1 MGTNTMLRII
11 TFVRL
16 VWRIEMNNNTYA
28 WNDLL
33 RSMQEQHEMFKNA
46 EPTLQQKLNIANS
59 KLASIEMIMD
69 EYYTGSFTTIEELA
83 GEISAVLIEED
94 EV

>member
-1 MGTNTMLRII
+1 
-11 TFVRL
+11 
-16 VWRIEMNNNTYA
+16 MNDNAYA

-33 RSMQEQHEMFKNA
+33 RSMQEQHEMFKDV

-59 KLASIEMIMD
+59 KLASIEMIVD

-83 GEISAVLIEED
+83 GEISAVLTDAED
-94 EV
+94 

>member
-1 MGTNTMLRII
+1 
-11 TFVRL
+11 
-16 VWRIEMNNNTYA
+16 MNNNAYA

-33 RSMQEQHEMFKNA
+33 RSMQEQNEMFKNT

-59 KLASIEMIMD
+59 KLAAIEMIMG

-83 GEISAVLIEED
+83 GEISAVLNDEED
-94 EV
+94 

>member
-1 MGTNTMLRII
+1 MS
-11 TFVRL
+11 
-16 VWRIEMNNNTYA
+16 NNAYA

-33 RSMQEQHEMFKNA
+33 RIMQEQHEMFKDV

-59 KLASIEMIMD
+59 KLASIETIMG

-83 GEISAVLIEED
+83 GEISAVVTGTED
-94 EV
+94 

>member
-69 EYYTGSFTTIEELA
+69 EYYAGSFTSIEELV
-83 GEISAVLIEED
+83 GEISAVLTDEE
-94 EV
+94 

>member
-1 MGTNTMLRII
+1 
-11 TFVRL
+11 
-16 VWRIEMNNNTYA
+16 MNNNTYA

-46 EPTLQQKLNIANS
+46 ETTLQQKLNIANS

-83 GEISAVLIEED
+83 GEISAVVTGTED
-94 EV
+94 

>member
-1 MGTNTMLRII
+1 
-11 TFVRL
+11 
-16 VWRIEMNNNTYA
+16 MNNKAYD

-33 RSMQEQHEMFKNA
+33 RSMQEQHEMFKNV
-46 EPTLQQKLNIANS
+46 EPTLEQKLKIANS
-59 KLASIEMIMD
+59 KLASIELIMD

-83 GEISAVLIEED
+83 GEISAVVAGM

>member
-1 MGTNTMLRII
+1 
-11 TFVRL
+11 
-16 VWRIEMNNNTYA
+16 MNNNAYA

-33 RSMQEQHEMFKNA
+33 RSMQEQHEMFKDV

-69 EYYTGSFTTIEELA
+69 EYYTGSFTTVEELA
-83 GEISAVLIEED
+83 GEISSIINGEED
-94 EV
+94 

>member
-1 MGTNTMLRII
+1 
-11 TFVRL
+11 
-16 VWRIEMNNNTYA
+16 MNNNAYA

-33 RSMQEQHEMFKNA
+33 RSMQEQHEMFKDV

-83 GEISAVLIEED
+83 GEISSIINGEED
-94 EV
+94 

>member
-1 MGTNTMLRII
+1 
-11 TFVRL
+11 
-16 VWRIEMNNNTYA
+16 MNNNAYA

-33 RSMQEQHEMFKNA
+33 RSMQEQHEMFKDV

-83 GEISAVLIEED
+83 WEISAVLTDAED
-94 EV
+94 

>member
-1 MGTNTMLRII
+1 
-11 TFVRL
+11 
-16 VWRIEMNNNTYA
+16 MNNKAYA

-46 EPTLQQKLNIANS
+46 EPTLQQKLKIANS

-83 GEISAVLIEED
+83 GEISAVVRGTED
-94 EV
+94 

>member
-1 MGTNTMLRII
+1 
-11 TFVRL
+11 
-16 VWRIEMNNNTYA
+16 MNNKAYA

-46 EPTLQQKLNIANS
+46 EPTLQQKLKIANS

-83 GEISAVLIEED
+83 GEISAVVTGTED
-94 EV
+94 

>member
-1 MGTNTMLRII
+1 MS
-11 TFVRL
+11 
-16 VWRIEMNNNTYA
+16 NNTYA

-33 RSMQEQHEMFKNA
+33 RSMQEQHEMFKDV

-83 GEISAVLIEED
+83 GEISAVLTDAED
-94 EV
+94 

>member
-1 MGTNTMLRII
+1 
-11 TFVRL
+11 
-16 VWRIEMNNNTYA
+16 MNNNAYA

-33 RSMQEQHEMFKNA
+33 RSMQEQHEMFKDI

-69 EYYTGSFTTIEELA
+69 EYYNGSFTTIEELA
-83 GEISAVLIEED
+83 GEISAVLTDAED
-94 EV
+94 

>member
-1 MGTNTMLRII
+1 
-11 TFVRL
+11 
-16 VWRIEMNNNTYA
+16 MNNNTYA

-46 EPTLQQKLNIANS
+46 ELTLQQKLNIANS
-59 KLASIEMIMD
+59 KLASIETIMG

-83 GEISAVLIEED
+83 GEISAVVTGTED
-94 EV
+94 

>member
-1 MGTNTMLRII
+1 MLRII

-46 EPTLQQKLNIANS
+46 EPTLQQGLLNNIV
-59 KLASIEMIMD
+59 
-69 EYYTGSFTTIEELA
+69 
-83 GEISAVLIEED
+83 VLTYLKQLNTLI
-94 EV
+94 

>member
-1 MGTNTMLRII
+1 MLRII

-59 KLASIEMIMD
+59 KLTSIETIVG

-83 GEISAVLIEED
+83 GENSAVVTGTED
-94 EV
+94 

>member
-1 MGTNTMLRII
+1 
-11 TFVRL
+11 
-16 VWRIEMNNNTYA
+16 MNNNTYA

-46 EPTLQQKLNIANS
+46 EPTLQQKLIIANS
-59 KLASIEMIMD
+59 KLALIETIMG

-83 GEISAVLIEED
+83 GEISAIVTGMEN
-94 EV
+94 

>member
-1 MGTNTMLRII
+1 
-11 TFVRL
+11 
-16 VWRIEMNNNTYA
+16 MNNNAYA

-33 RSMQEQHEMFKNA
+33 RSMQEQHEMFKDV

-83 GEISAVLIEED
+83 GEISSIINGEED
-94 EV
+94 WDGRTYCVSS

>member
-1 MGTNTMLRII
+1 
-11 TFVRL
+11 
-16 VWRIEMNNNTYA
+16 MNNSAYA

-33 RSMQEQHEMFKNA
+33 RSMQEQHEMFKSE

-83 GEISAVLIEED
+83 GEISAVVTGTED
-94 EV
+94 WSWKQKKLKSYQRKLTNLKKL

>member
-1 MGTNTMLRII
+1 MLRII

-16 VWRIEMNNNTYA
+16 VWRIEMNNNAYA

-33 RSMQEQHEMFKNA
+33 RSMQEQHEMFKDI

-83 GEISAVLIEED
+83 GEISAVLTDAED
-94 EV
+94 

>member
-1 MGTNTMLRII
+1 
-11 TFVRL
+11 
-16 VWRIEMNNNTYA
+16 MNNNTYA

-46 EPTLQQKLNIANS
+46 EPTLQQKLKIANS

-83 GEISAVLIEED
+83 GEISAIVTGTED
-94 EV
+94 

>member
-1 MGTNTMLRII
+1 
-11 TFVRL
+11 
-16 VWRIEMNNNTYA
+16 MNNNDYA

-33 RSMQEQHEMFKNA
+33 RNMQEQHEMFKNV

-69 EYYTGSFTTIEELA
+69 EYYTGNFTTIEELV
-83 GEISAVLIEED
+83 GEISAVVTGTED
-94 EV
+94 

>member
-1 MGTNTMLRII
+1 
-11 TFVRL
+11 
-16 VWRIEMNNNTYA
+16 MNNNAYD

-46 EPTLQQKLNIANS
+46 EPTLQQKLKIANS

-83 GEISAVLIEED
+83 GEISAVVTGTED
-94 EV
+94 

>member
-1 MGTNTMLRII
+1 
-11 TFVRL
+11 
-16 VWRIEMNNNTYA
+16 MNNNTYA

-33 RSMQEQHEMFKNA
+33 RSMQEQHEMFKDV

-69 EYYTGSFTTIEELA
+69 EYYTGSFTTVEELA
-83 GEISAVLIEED
+83 GEISSVVTGTED
-94 EV
+94 

>member
-1 MGTNTMLRII
+1 
-11 TFVRL
+11 
-16 VWRIEMNNNTYA
+16 MNNNAYA

-69 EYYTGSFTTIEELA
+69 EYYTGSFTTVEELA
-83 GEISAVLIEED
+83 GEISSIINGEED
-94 EV
+94 

>member
-1 MGTNTMLRII
+1 
-11 TFVRL
+11 
-16 VWRIEMNNNTYA
+16 MNNNAYA

-46 EPTLQQKLNIANS
+46 EPTLQQKLNVANS

-69 EYYTGSFTTIEELA
+69 EYYAGSFTSIEELA
-83 GEISAVLIEED
+83 GEISSIINGEED
-94 EV
+94 